1 MTDRLDLPAAPT
13 PPVGLPRLTGRHT
26 RLVRLLDRWLRT
38 PPWAQALVVMA
49 GCMLLTAFLLD
60 RASRFTVV
68 DATGRTADWSYLQF
82 IARWDSAWYR
92 KVAQGGY
99 PQVMPLDP
107 LTGEVKQNPWAFYPV
122 FPLLARALMALGL
135 GWPVAGW
142 LVAIGCALASAVV
155 LRSLVERLA
164 GPQVA
169 LWSVA
174 LLGSFP
180 TAPALQ
186 LPYSDA
192 LGVLMLVTV
201 LWCLQRRAYPA
212 AMIALLIVGFARP
225 IAVPLA
231 LVAAV
236 HAVRRLRDRPGTAA
250 GLLVTAG
257 IGAVSWP
264 ITAAVVT
271 GRAAAYT
278 ETMAAWRYGRGLV
291 PVDPWL
297 DASARYLGVFVGRV
311 LLVAIPVVM
320 LWWLTRPIARVLGA
334 DLRVW
339 CVAYGA
345 YLIAVLDPTT
355 SLARYL
361 LLTFPL
367 GVLLLVLSPSAAYRR
382 ALTAGGFMLQVVWI
396 VTIWRVGGFPP

>member
-1 MTDRLDLPAAPT
+1 MTDRLDLPATPT
-13 PPVGLPRLTGRHT
+13 PPVGMPRLTGRHT
-26 RLVRLLDRWLRT
+26 LVVRLLDRWLRT
-38 PPWAQALVVMA
+38 PAWAQALVVMS
-49 GCMLLTAFLLD
+49 GCMLVTAFLLD
-60 RASRFTVV
+60 RASRFTVL
-68 DATGRTADWSYLQF
+68 DATGRTGDWSYLQF
-82 IARWDSAWYR
+82 VARWDSAWYR
-92 KVAQGGY
+92 KVAQDGY
-99 PQVMPLDP
+99 PSTLPLDP
-107 LTGEVKQNPWAFYPV
+107 VTGEVKQNPWAFYPL
-122 FPLLARALMALGL
+122 FPLLARGLMAFGL
-135 GWPVAGW
+135 RWPVAGW
-142 LVAIGCALASAVV
+142 LVAIGCALAAAVL

-164 GPQVA
+164 GPRVA

-192 LGVLMLVTV
+192 LGVVALLSV
-201 LWCLQRRAYPA
+201 LWCLQRGAYPA
-212 AMIALLIVGFARP
+212 AMLALLVTGFARP

-231 LVAAV
+231 VVAAV
-236 HAVRRLRDRPGTAA
+236 HAVRRVRHRPGTAL
-250 GLLVTAG
+250 GLLAAAG

-264 ITAAVVT
+264 VTAALVT
-271 GRAAAYT
+271 GHPSAYT

-291 PVDPWL
+291 LVDPWL
-297 DASARYLGVFVGRV
+297 DASARYLGVVVGRV
-311 LLVAIPVVM
+311 VLVAVPALV

-339 CVAYGA
+339 CVAYGG

-367 GVLLLVLSPSAAYRR
+367 GVLLLVASPSAAYRR
-382 ALTAGGFMLQVVWI
+382 TLVAAGFVFQMVWI
-396 VTIWRVGGFPP
+396 VTIWRAGGFTP